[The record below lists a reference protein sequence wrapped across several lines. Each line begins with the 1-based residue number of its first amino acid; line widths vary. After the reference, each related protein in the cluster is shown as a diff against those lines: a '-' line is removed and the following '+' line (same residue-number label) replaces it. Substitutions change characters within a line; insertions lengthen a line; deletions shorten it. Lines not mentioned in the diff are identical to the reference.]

1 MKKTFIFCLL
11 FLFVTSCPLFAEGG
25 LIVNLESQN
34 LSAEEEVLHPFFM
47 ALKNGE
53 VDEIKQYLS
62 DDMYEKRRVL
72 LEQNKEYPAFLREYY
87 AGAQFSVVEAV
98 REGDDILVG
107 IMINFAGGHG
117 TKTRLRL
124 RNETANPKLSI
135 SVPTS
140 SGRR

>member
-1 MKKTFIFCLL
+1 
-11 FLFVTSCPLFAEGG
+11 
-25 LIVNLESQN
+25 
-34 LSAEEEVLHPFFM
+34 M

-72 LEQNKEYPAFLREYY
+72 LEQNREYPAFLREYY
-87 AGAQFSVVEAV
+87 AGAQFSVVEAI

-107 IMINFAGGHG
+107 IMINFAGGHR

-124 RNETANPKLSI
+124 RNETANPSLSI
-135 SVPTS
+135 SVPALS
-140 SGRR
+140 SRR